1 MYNEFLHFTLSKGFA
16 MSNIQSTDV
25 SASVRESFNFSVD
38 KFPLFGPD
46 NMPTDQYGLFRD
58 DTGYLKG
65 VKSVSPR
72 YVPHTTDD
80 VCALVDA
87 AGEAF
92 DGDIDCKTHFRNGHY
107 VNIMPTAEKRIA
119 IYNET
124 DSDNIFPR
132 IIINAGYDGKA
143 FSATMGYYRDA
154 CSNLAMMRQ
163 VNGTTVSIR
172 HTSGLRG
179 HMNSLIS
186 AFNTLKDSWGNLT
199 TVIRSLE
206 SQEVRMA
213 DFLNEIYPQPSAEQV
228 ALANT
233 GQAVRAVTSHEN
245 RTKAIWKRLNVER
258 TRTGRPQMTN
268 TVSAWEAYNAIQ
280 GYVQHD
286 AQAKEGFKGE
296 FDRILRASNSA
307 DVRKA
312 EKLVLAMAS

>member
-1 MYNEFLHFTLSKGFA
+1 MT
-16 MSNIQSTDV
+16 NIQSSDV

-107 VNIMPTAEKRIA
+107 VNIMPTAEQRTA
-119 IYNET
+119 IYNDT
-124 DSDNIFPR
+124 DSDNIWPR
-132 IIINAGYDGKA
+132 IVINAGYDGKA

-179 HMNSLIS
+179 HMDSLI
-186 AFNTLKDSWGNLT
+186 ATFNTLKDSWGNLL

-206 SQEVRMA
+206 SQDVRMT
-213 DFLNEIYPQPSAEQV
+213 DFLNEIYPQPTAEQV

-233 GQAVRAVTSHEN
+233 GQAVRAVTTHEN

-296 FDRILRASNSA
+296 FDRILGASNSA

>member
-1 MYNEFLHFTLSKGFA
+1 

-38 KFPLFGPD
+38 KFPLYGPD

-107 VNIMPTAEKRIA
+107 VNIMPTAEQRTA
-119 IYNET
+119 IYNDT
-124 DSDNIFPR
+124 DSDNIWPR
-132 IIINAGYDGKA
+132 IVINAGYDGKA

-179 HMNSLIS
+179 HMDSLI
-186 AFNTLKDSWGNLT
+186 ATFNTLKDSWGNLL

-206 SQEVRMA
+206 SQDVRMT
-213 DFLNEIYPQPSAEQV
+213 DFLNEIYPQPTAEQV

-233 GQAVRAVTSHEN
+233 GQAVRAVTTHEN

>member
-1 MYNEFLHFTLSKGFA
+1 MT
-16 MSNIQSTDV
+16 NIQSSDV

-38 KFPLFGPD
+38 KFPLYGPD

-92 DGDIDCKTHFRNGHY
+92 DGEIDCKTHFRNGHY
-107 VNIMPTAEKRIA
+107 VNIMPTAEQRTA
-119 IYNET
+119 IYNDT
-124 DSDNIFPR
+124 DSDNIWPR
-132 IIINAGYDGKA
+132 IVINAGYDGKA

-179 HMNSLIS
+179 HMDSLI
-186 AFNTLKDSWGNLT
+186 ATFNTLKDSWGNLL

-206 SQEVRMA
+206 SQDVRMT
-213 DFLNEIYPQPSAEQV
+213 DFLNEIYPQPTAEQV

-233 GQAVRAVTSHEN
+233 GQAVRAVTTHEN

>member
-1 MYNEFLHFTLSKGFA
+1 MNN
-16 MSNIQSTDV
+16 NIQSQDV
-25 SASVRESFNFSVD
+25 SASVREAFNFNVE
-38 KFPLFGPD
+38 KYPLSAVMGTEVL
-46 NMPTDQYGLFRD
+46 PTDQYGLFRD

-92 DGDIDCKTHFRNGHY
+92 DGEIACKTHFRNGHY
-107 VNIMPTAEKRIA
+107 VSIEPTAEQRTA

-143 FSATMGYYRDA
+143 FSATMGYFRDA
-154 CSNLAMMRQ
+154 CSNLAMMRR
-163 VNGTTVSIR
+163 VSGTTVSIR

-179 HMNSLIS
+179 HMNDLIA

-206 SQEVRMA
+206 SQQVRMT
-213 DFLNEIYPQPSAEQV
+213 DFLNEIYGQPTPEQLALV
-228 ALANT
+228 AT
-233 GQAVRAVTSHEN
+233 GGKVRAVATHQK
-245 RTKAIWKRLNVER
+245 RTEKIWNRLNSER
-258 TRTGRPQMTN
+258 LQTGRPELAN

-286 AQAKEGFKGE
+286 AQAKNGFKGS
-296 FDRILRASNSA
+296 FDRILRASNDAS
-307 DVRKA
+307 VRKA
-312 EKLVLAMAS
+312 EKLVLELVA

>member
-1 MYNEFLHFTLSKGFA
+1 
-16 MSNIQSTDV
+16 MSNNSTSSV
-25 SASVRESFNFSVD
+25 SDTIRSTFDFSVD
-38 KFPLFGPD
+38 KFPLSGPD
-46 NMPTDQYGLFRD
+46 GMSTPLYGLFRSD
-58 DTGYLKG
+58 NSSLVGS
-65 VKSVSPR
+65 KSVTGR
-72 YVPHTTDD
+72 YHPHTTDD

-107 VNIMPTAEKRIA
+107 VNIMPTAEKRTA

-179 HMNSLIS
+179 HMDSLIA